1 MYNLLHQNLH
11 NWIEP
16 DAMPYK
22 DWCVKIG
29 QYRWYD
35 EEGRARTFV
44 DLDYEWAT
52 IFNIITA
59 NTDYVFEN
67 YIIEDIDYFTR
78 HFIDT
83 VPVAWLKFKT
93 ELEMFLGTLDGTNIN
108 PQEFK
113 AGFERWT
120 NHNLGRG
127 ARQVQ
132 ERTATNNMTTDSNG
146 SGSQNIGLQA
156 ATSKS
161 RGIAY
166 NQGVQ
171 AYNNQIDNDNIGE
184 LGNDYASGMN
194 DTVSVSNVQPRS
206 DTNTSTNHS
215 ETDQNANNT
224 DVLNNQSAEVFG
236 EHIREERINYYDQL
250 AFLRE
255 RFDRINRF
263 DSFQRYFLPLFT
275 CVEGMGVAW

>member
-1 MYNLLHQNLH
+1 MFNLMHQNLH
-11 NWIEP
+11 NWLEP
-16 DAMPYK
+16 DRILYK
-22 DWCVKIG
+22 DWCIKLG

-44 DLDYEWAT
+44 DLDYEWGT
-52 IFNIITA
+52 IFNIITS
-59 NTDYVFEN
+59 NTDYLFEN
-67 YIIEDIDYFTR
+67 YVVEDVDYFTR

-108 PQEFK
+108 PREFK

-132 ERTATNNMTTDSNG
+132 ERNATGEMTTDS
-146 SGSQNIGLQA
+146 SGNNSTSIGLQS
-156 ATSKS
+156 ATSKN

-171 AYNNQIDNDNIGE
+171 AYNNQINNNNIGE

-194 DTVSVSNVQPRS
+194 DSVSISNVQPRT
-206 DTNTSTNHS
+206 DTGENASNSKTNQ
-215 ETDQNANNT
+215 ETNST

-255 RFDRINRF
+255 RFDRIERF

-275 CVEGMGVAW
+275 AVEGMSVPW